1 MYFEVDLKLDSEEI
15 TYMVFPQN
23 IKDRDWQYALSDLL
37 SKQKK
42 LYQSKQIQ
50 FLNIREYD

>member
-42 LYQSKQIQ
+42 LYPSKQIQ
-50 FLNIREYD
+50 FLNIKEYD

>member
-23 IKDRDWQYALSDLL
+23 IKDRDWQHALSDLL

-42 LYQSKQIQ
+42 LYPSKQIQ
-50 FLNIREYD
+50 FLNIKEYD

>member
-15 TYMVFPQN
+15 TYTVFPQN
-23 IKDRDWQYALSDLL
+23 IKDRDWLHVVNNLI

-42 LYQSKQIQ
+42 LYPSKLIQ
-50 FLNIREYD
+50 FLNVKEYD

>member
-42 LYQSKQIQ
+42 LYPSKQIQ

>member
-23 IKDRDWQYALSDLL
+23 IKDRDWLHVVNNLI

-42 LYQSKQIQ
+42 LYPSKLIQ
-50 FLNIREYD
+50 FLNAKEYD

>member
-23 IKDRDWQYALSDLL
+23 IKDRDWQRALSDLL

-42 LYQSKQIQ
+42 LYPSKQIQ

>member
-23 IKDRDWQYALSDLL
+23 IKDRDWQHVLSDLL

-42 LYQSKQIQ
+42 LYPSKQIQ

>member
-23 IKDRDWQYALSDLL
+23 IKDRDWLHVVNNLI

-42 LYQSKQIQ
+42 LYPSKLIQ
-50 FLNIREYD
+50 FLNVKEYD

>member
-23 IKDRDWQYALSDLL
+23 IKDRDWHHVLSNLL

-42 LYQSKQIQ
+42 LYPNKQIQ
-50 FLNIREYD
+50 FLNIKEYD